1 MLYGFWCGDQLDSVR
16 RLFVCACAFIFQR
29 IRWRRRNRRGKKN
42 AGFYP
47 KYSSLGG
54 AFQVLHKE
62 FVLPE
67 MAYMYEEQIKDEADE
82 DDEGEEID
90 PEKYL
95 MRQLK
100 RVRNGEEV
108 DVIKVMV
115 RPEDTSSCCGTE
127 KTDSSPSLHS
137 GSE

>member
-1 MLYGFWCGDQLDSVR
+1 MDFGAAVSWILSGVY
-16 RLFVCACAFIFQR
+16 LFCACAFIFQR
-29 IRWRRRNRRGKKN
+29 SRWRRKNRRGKKN

-47 KYSSLGG
+47 TYSSLGG

-67 MAYMYEEQIKDEADE
+67 MAYMYEEQMNDEADE
-82 DDEGEEID
+82 DDEGGEID

-95 MRQLK
+95 MRQLR

-108 DVIKVMV
+108 EVLKVMV
-115 RPEDTSSCCGTE
+115 RSRDTGNGDE
-127 KTDSSPSLHS
+127 
-137 GSE
+137 